1 MKRTLGST
9 LAAIVLTITTLTIPA
24 QAYTMEADGFTIT
37 PNQETLDFWTQHK
50 YPLND
55 RGIYEH
61 SADNWNFCPE
71 FHDGLL
77 LIQDT
82 VSPTEEY
89 AHHPAGPVSGPEAV
103 RLYQPVLIS
112 GGNHHVEKTALYPDC
127 PGHAGHPGPGH
138 QGRGGEPGRVAL
150 HPHRGQPQQ
159 LGRVGDQ
166 AGRRRRPLIPQF
178 TGDPSY
184 QDEITREQFAQLAVR
199 LVEVIQKE
207 ELPAAAESTFSDS
220 DSLAVRKASQA
231 GIVTGTGGDKFAPTL
246 TTNREQI
253 ATMLY
258 RAVGVVKTATGV
270 DLAPKAGSIEDYNDR
285 ASVSLW
291 AADGVGALAA
301 NGIMK
306 GNGSALSPQEPC
318 SVEQAILLAWRLYAQ
333 YGDQAG

>member
-1 MKRTLGST
+1 MKKMFLKRMACGAL
-9 LAAIVLTITTLTIPA
+9 LAAMLTLPTYAWEIHHQDLTDVEVTFEGDSA
-24 QAYTMEADGFTIT
+24 SGVSDWARDEVAAAMEA
-37 PNQETLDFWTQHK
+37 
-50 YPLND
+50 
-55 RGIYEH
+55 
-61 SADNWNFCPE
+61 
-71 FHDGLL
+71 GL
-77 LIQDT
+77 
-82 VSPTEEY
+82 V
-89 AHHPAGPVSGPEAV
+89 
-103 RLYQPVLIS
+103 
-112 GGNHHVEKTALYPDC
+112 
-127 PGHAGHPGPGH
+127 
-138 QGRGGEPGRVAL
+138 
-150 HPHRGQPQQ
+150 
-159 LGRVGDQ
+159 
-166 AGRRRRPLIPQF
+166 PQF
-178 TGDPSY
+178 AGDPSFK
-184 QDEITREQFAQLAVR
+184 DAITREQFAQLVVQT
-199 LVEVIQKE
+199 VEVIQDK
-207 ELPAAAESTFSDS
+207 ELPAAAEGTFSDS
-220 DSLAVRKASQA
+220 DSLAIRKASQA